1 MSADATNVVDV
12 FDSNVWVLALTESST
27 KAEIL
32 LEEILEDERTVAVS
46 PYVFVEVLDAFA
58 HELNS
63 REQVDGYQTAFAT
76 IVADSSSIEGPAQD
90 DIERTD
96 LDAVRDSGEAT
107 FIPRILSIQTKDV
120 PIVLSAWSYYDRDPT
135 IFTADRSFATL
146 DPERYGLERMSVEHV
161 DPSTRRTENVREVP
175 VPQTKRGRSP
185 LSAAIASRAFVT
197 G

>member
-46 PYVFVEVLDAFA
+46 PYVFVEVLGAFA
-58 HELNS
+58 RELNS

-90 DIERTD
+90 DIERAD

-107 FIPRILSIQTKDV
+107 FIPRILSIQAKDV
-120 PIVLSAWSYYDRDPT
+120 LIVLSAWSYYDRFWEYARTHLIEP
-135 IFTADRSFATL
+135 
-146 DPERYGLERMSVEHV
+146 RYGTWYEKVTREGERIAPANDGPRVEPGYH
-161 DPSTRRTENVREVP
+161 P
-175 VPQTKRGRSP
+175 VTNARLAMAALRGERP
-185 LSAAIASRAFVT
+185 RLV
-197 G
+197 